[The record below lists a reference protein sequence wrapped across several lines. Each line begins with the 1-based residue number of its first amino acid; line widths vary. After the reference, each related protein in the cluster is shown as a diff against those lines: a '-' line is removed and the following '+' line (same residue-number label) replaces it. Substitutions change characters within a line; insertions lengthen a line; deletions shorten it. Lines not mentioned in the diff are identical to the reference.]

1 MNRWHLLCRFVLI
14 VQLLSALVHIHKRGF
29 VHARLTPSSILVL
42 RSTFSRFFCIK
53 VAGLGSALPTTFPH
67 ATAWGTLQYC
77 APEQFMAPL
86 TGSRCP
92 AAVNLDTWAVGV
104 ILAETLLGCS
114 LQTVIQTAAVL
125 KAVHERRNFFQPVLR
140 MLELVPGLN
149 PSWVAVVQ
157 AMLKYDTRPSPE
169 AVLSV
174 LMLDPAFAPHRQ
186 EMLSGLLSP
195 PGEAI
200 RVRAYAFSP
209 AY

>member
-1 MNRWHLLCRFVLI
+1 M
-14 VQLLSALVHIHKRGF
+14 VHIHKRGF
-29 VHARLTPSSILVL
+29 VHTRLMPSCIMVL
-42 RSTFSRFFCIK
+42 RSASSRFFCIK
-53 VAGLGSALPTTFPH
+53 VAGLGCALPTTFPH
-67 ATAWGTLQYC
+67 ATTWGTFQYC

-92 AAVNLDTWAVGV
+92 AAATLDTWAVGA

-114 LQTVIQTAAVL
+114 LQGVIQTAAVL
-125 KAVHERRNFFQPVLR
+125 KAVHERRSFFQPVLR

-157 AMLKYDTRPSPE
+157 AMLKYDTRPSAE

-174 LMLDPAFAPHRQ
+174 LMLDPAFAQHRQ
-186 EMLSGLLSP
+186 EMLSDLLSP
-195 PGEAI
+195 PDEAI
-200 RVRAYAFSP
+200 RVRAYAFWP

>member
-1 MNRWHLLCRFVLI
+1 MSQWRLLCRFVLV

-29 VHARLTPSSILVL
+29 VHTRLMPSSIMVL
-42 RSTFSRFFCIK
+42 RRPFSSIFAIK
-53 VAGLGSALPTTFPH
+53 VAGLGCALPTSFPH
-67 ATAWGTLQYC
+67 ATASGTFQYC

-86 TGSRCP
+86 TRSRCP
-92 AAVNLDTWAVGV
+92 AAATLDSWAVGV
-104 ILAETLLGCS
+104 ILAETLLGCN
-114 LQTVIQTAAVL
+114 LQSVIQTAAVL
-125 KAVHERRNFFQPVLR
+125 KAVHERRSFFQPVLR

-157 AMLKYDTRPSPE
+157 AMLKYDTRPVPE

-174 LMLDPAFAPHRQ
+174 LMVDPAFAQHRQ
-186 EMLSGLLSP
+186 EMLSAVLSP

-200 RVRAYAFSP
+200 RVRAYAFWP